1 MFLTT
6 NELREIEAILAE
18 RLKVDYTHF
27 NGDFFRRR
35 LAYLFEKMGLHR
47 VQELGVAL
55 GSPIK
60 ADEMAFY
67 LSVPQTELFRAPAFW
82 RQLRKDL
89 ADGGVKNIYLPCLSS
104 YHELFSLLVTLDMA
118 GRKDCRVVA
127 NVISDRIAASVNA
140 RAVSKK
146 DEQQD
151 RSNFER
157 LETQHSYEDY
167 FPHNEAGAPELRAD
181 LLRGVSLRNGWFMNF
196 DDEKYDLIIFRDV
209 LLGYDRT
216 LHAQAV
222 THLADSLSRP
232 GAMLC
237 LGVMERPLG
246 AEGRLAPQGHDGV
259 YSLLCGQ

>member
-6 NELREIEAILAE
+6 NELREIEALLAE

-27 NGDFFRRR
+27 NSDFFRRR
-35 LAYLFEKMGLHR
+35 LAYLFDKMGLHR
-47 VQELGVAL
+47 VQDLVAAL
-55 GSPIK
+55 ASLVK
-60 ADEMAFY
+60 ADEIAFY

-89 ADGGVKNIYLPCLSS
+89 AEGDIKSVYIPCLSS
-104 YHELFSLLVTLDMA
+104 HHELFSLLVTLHMA
-118 GRKDCRVVA
+118 GRADCRVVA
-127 NVISDRIAASVNA
+127 NVISDRITASVTA

-157 LETQHSYEDY
+157 LETSSSYDDY
-167 FPHNEAGAPELRAD
+167 FPKNEAGVPELRAD
-181 LLRGVSLRNGWFMNF
+181 LFQGVSLRNGWFMNF
-196 DDEKYDLIIFRDV
+196 EDEKYDLIIFRDV
-209 LLGYDRT
+209 LLGYDRA
-216 LHAQAV
+216 LHERAV

-246 AEGRLAPQGHDGV
+246 AEDRLAARGRDGV
-259 YSLLCGQ
+259 YTLLGRQ